1 MTADARNPEGLFNI
15 ARKSFIQA
23 KPERKGGMTSIKLF
37 VAIFSAMAI
46 SVMSCSTDSTMRNE
60 LPSIE
65 PDSTEQ
71 TEPPAELSY
80 IYREGTNGYEV
91 FRIPAIVKT
100 TKGTLL
106 AFAEARKEKSDG
118 DSGNIDLVLKRSEDG
133 GKTWGD
139 MILVWSEGDNTSG
152 NPVPIVDRNTGKI
165 HLLMTWND
173 GDDDWGSINNGISV
187 DTRRVFYTWS
197 NDDGLSWEDPEE
209 ITSDVKKPEWRWYGT
224 GPVHGIQVRE
234 GEYKGRLVVP
244 SYFTVMEDGELKNYS
259 HMIFSDDGGK
269 TWEPGTPTL
278 QSGVGE
284 CTVAELPGGSLML
297 NMRANDFFERKVAL
311 SNDGGETWSDV
322 RADPELTDPGSQA
335 SLLSVRQEDQHMLLF
350 SNAASR
356 GRVKM
361 TVKISTDQGESWS
374 GKYEVHAGPSAY
386 SDLVMISEN
395 EIGLLFEGGIGR
407 PYESIA
413 FETIALYK
421 LK

>member
-139 MILVWSEGDNTSG
+139 MILVWSEG
-152 NPVPIVDRNTGKI
+152 
-165 HLLMTWND
+165 
-173 GDDDWGSINNGISV
+173 
-187 DTRRVFYTWS
+187 
-197 NDDGLSWEDPEE
+197 
-209 ITSDVKKPEWRWYGT
+209 
-224 GPVHGIQVRE
+224 
-234 GEYKGRLVVP
+234 
-244 SYFTVMEDGELKNYS
+244 
-259 HMIFSDDGGK
+259 
-269 TWEPGTPTL
+269 
-278 QSGVGE
+278 
-284 CTVAELPGGSLML
+284 
-297 NMRANDFFERKVAL
+297 
-311 SNDGGETWSDV
+311 
-322 RADPELTDPGSQA
+322 
-335 SLLSVRQEDQHMLLF
+335 
-350 SNAASR
+350 
-356 GRVKM
+356 
-361 TVKISTDQGESWS
+361 
-374 GKYEVHAGPSAY
+374 
-386 SDLVMISEN
+386 
-395 EIGLLFEGGIGR
+395 
-407 PYESIA
+407 
-413 FETIALYK
+413 
-421 LK
+421 